1 MTRMLSAC
9 LLGAVLVTTSC
20 VYWKST
26 HGVSYPLETGQAW
39 SPGAPVTVS
48 KVPPARLDT
57 AAPAVLDLP
66 AIQARGFLL
75 ERRNT
80 CSEK

>member
-39 SPGAPVTVS
+39 SPGAPVTANRT
-48 KVPPARLDT
+48 PLART
-57 AAPAVLDLP
+57 AQAAPAVDDLP
-66 AIQARGFLL
+66 AIQARGFLP
-75 ERRNT
+75 ENRNT